1 MRGSAL
7 LSALGNRS
15 FPCSNLVDGDTF
27 TRLHG
32 TISSTPLSAMDPL
45 ANRWAQS
52 MVRLAINLLYIMIW
66 GFAGISKLIDG
77 QPPWFAEKFGSTF
90 LGRFPG
96 VTASFWLVAAA
107 ELLTFLLAVTA
118 LLRGEFLGRRGMTYL
133 TAALVMSLLVFV
145 QLGFGLWL
153 THDFNGGFQQFV
165 YFGVTLVALHTVQA
179 TDVQLKNG
187 VT

>member
-1 MRGSAL
+1 M
-7 LSALGNRS
+7 
-15 FPCSNLVDGDTF
+15 
-27 TRLHG
+27 
-32 TISSTPLSAMDPL
+32 
-45 ANRWAQS
+45 
-52 MVRLAINLLYIMIW
+52 RLAVNLLYLMIW

-90 LGRFPG
+90 LGKFPG

-118 LLRGEFLGRRGMTYL
+118 LLRGEFLGRRGVTCL

-165 YFGVTLVALHTVQA
+165 YFGVTLVALQYVPEKEIVAGSRT
-179 TDVQLKNG
+179 TTGL
-187 VT
+187 